1 MSESNLHKHFPDDG
15 KTPIPIPPAN
25 DSWNLME
32 QRLNEVMPVTHQAG
46 GGHAA
51 TRPTG
56 IIAKV
61 LPIVK
66 YAVASIFV
74 SGVVLFSVHRINQP
88 APVPTPK
95 VDTSSVAAI
104 DSAAARIIDSLAA
117 TTTDATPATDHTTV
131 AGTDADND
139 TAETVTPDAPTGT
152 DNNSKII
159 TPDAGTVAEKS
170 SVGTTTN
177 NKTNISATGIVTGK
191 TPAGTNTNNKTNT
204 SAAGK
209 VAKESSANTNSYTSA
224 AGKAGRKSPAA
235 NKTANAHRSPAT
247 PYAGT
252 VVTPANNGSAH
263 SSAPGKGA
271 KTTTQQKDPLQSG
284 QQPGSTLPPATG
296 PEKNNDAAVGLAD
309 TYHPET
315 PAVLKPGL
323 SARLTLQPLR
333 LPVAKVPADRPLK
346 ASSEV
351 MDRLAVRHTPREKTF
366 TPGYWQLMAQWSVP
380 LPVVN
385 SPAHYKGPNGNSQLY
400 RLLIPGIRVQRTW
413 NNAALS
419 LDLNAMT
426 TQLYR
431 NEPYYKD
438 MGPLGAT
445 SELRRTLLQTFGYSA
460 ALSYHH
466 RIAGDF
472 FGGAGVQAYYGHTAA
487 ILETLQYRDTTG
499 VHTKETNYAEKNK
512 IWNNIGQFQ
521 GRITGEVYYDRARW
535 QAGIR
540 TVVPVLHT
548 TKDSTGMNMKPA
560 MQLELLLRWKINRK
574 K

>member
-15 KTPIPIPPAN
+15 KVPIPIPPAD

-32 QRLNEVMPVTHQAG
+32 QRLNEVMPVTHQTG
-46 GGHAA
+46 GGHA
-51 TRPTG
+51 TPRPTG
-56 IIAKV
+56 IMAKV
-61 LPIVK
+61 LPVVK
-66 YAVASIFV
+66 YAVASVFV
-74 SGVVLFSVHRINQP
+74 SGVVLYSILRFNQP
-88 APVPTPK
+88 TPVPAPK
-95 VDTSSVAAI
+95 KVEAGSVT
-104 DSAAARIIDSLAA
+104 DSAAGRTIDTLTSR
-117 TTTDATPATDHTTV
+117 TTGYFPVTV
-131 AGTDADND
+131 AGTDAGNGG
-139 TAETVTPDAPTGT
+139 AETAGT
-152 DNNSKII
+152 DS
-159 TPDAGTVAEKS
+159 
-170 SVGTTTN
+170 
-177 NKTNISATGIVTGK
+177 
-191 TPAGTNTNNKTNT
+191 NNKTNT
-204 SAAGK
+204 SAAGIVSEK
-209 VAKESSANTNSYTSA
+209 SPAGTNNNKTNTSAAGIVSEKSPAGANNNKTNTPVGGKAAEKSSANTKNYTSA
-224 AGKAGRKSPAA
+224 AGKSPAV
-235 NKTANAHRSPAT
+235 NKTASAHISPAT
-247 PYAGT
+247 QNAGT
-252 VVTPANNGSAH
+252 AVTPALFHASANNRADH
-263 SSAPGKGA
+263 RKAPARASKA
-271 KTTTQQKDPLQSG
+271 AAQQKDPLPSG
-284 QQPGSTLPPATG
+284 QQPGSSLPPATSQ
-296 PEKNNDAAVGLAD
+296 EKNNDAAVGLAD

-333 LPVAKVPADRPLK
+333 LPVARLAPDRPLK
-346 ASSEV
+346 ASSEA

-385 SPAHYKGPNGNSQLY
+385 SPAHYKGPNGNSQVY

-413 NNAALS
+413 SNAALS

-460 ALSYHH
+460 SLSYHH

-499 VHTKETNYAEKNK
+499 IHTKETNYAEKNK
-512 IWNNIGQFQ
+512 IWNNIGHLQ

-535 QAGIR
+535 QAGVR
-540 TVVPVLHT
+540 TVVPVLHA